1 MTCAYMPDGKYPNNP
16 PPNRPLRPL
25 HSPLLINVFCAGC
38 PWNGVQNVLPKS
50 YVEQLS
56 VGDPLDNDWL
66 NPLIYHSDPSRRLS
80 AEAIGDVYPP
90 WAHPQASK
98 L

>member
-1 MTCAYMPDGKYPNNP
+1 MPP
-16 PPNRPLRPL
+16 
-25 HSPLLINVFCAGC
+25 SPLWALCALCVLCIPLNDFCAGC

-80 AEAIGDVYPP
+80 AEAIGDVWPP
-90 WAHPQASK
+90 WAQVQASK